1 MTELLKFLI
10 SIALYMTKL
19 LIIKGEML
27 MKKNLRK
34 LVALALTLTASLT
47 ALTGCSSS
55 KNTSGTASNNSSE
68 NVTLTY
74 AIWDKNQEPGM
85 RAIADAFEAK
95 NPKIKIKV
103 EVTPWSQYWTKLE
116 AAASGGALPDVFW
129 MHSNNFLKY
138 ASANQLLDLSS
149 KVKSSSTMNLD
160 NFPKGLVDLY
170 TLGGKNYAIPKDYDT
185 IALWYNKTLFDEKKI
200 PYPDATW
207 DWNKLLEV
215 SQKLTDPAKGIY
227 GFAAQTDQQEG
238 YYNFVYQNG
247 GDIISKD
254 KKKSGYS
261 LKETQEAIQWDV
273 DLSQKYKVSP
283 TQDKFA
289 DTSPA
294 QYFESGKVAMALF
307 GSWMVSEFKAN
318 DYVKANCD
326 LSVIP
331 KGKQKAT
338 IYNGLGN
345 VASAKTKYPEQ
356 AWKFLEFLGTKE
368 ANTIQ
373 AQKGAAIPA
382 FKGTEQPWIDFSKE
396 FNLKVYPEM
405 LEYGVIYP
413 NSKTQSKWEQMEI
426 DILKKVWMK
435 NLTVEEGCNQ
445 LAKQMDELL
454 ATEK

>member
-1 MTELLKFLI
+1 MSF
-10 SIALYMTKL
+10 
-19 LIIKGEML
+19 
-27 MKKNLRK
+27 KK
-34 LVALALTLTASLT
+34 LT
-47 ALTGCSSS
+47 ALVLTLVTGLTTLAGCGSS
-55 KNTSGTASNNSSE
+55 KDSNRTDSQSKSK

-95 NPKIKIKV
+95 NPNIKIKV

-116 AAASGGALPDVFW
+116 AAALGESMPDVFW
-129 MHSNNFLKY
+129 MHSNNFVKY
-138 ASANQLLDLSS
+138 ASGKQLLDLSS
-149 KVKSSSTMNLD
+149 KVKNTNIMSLD

-170 TLGGKNYAIPKDYDT
+170 TLDGKNYAIPKDYDT
-185 IALWYNKTLFDEKKI
+185 IALWYNKTLFDENKI
-200 PYPDATW
+200 SYPDATW

-215 SQKLTDPAKGIY
+215 AQKLTNPAKGIY
-227 GFAAQTDQQEG
+227 GFAAPADQQEG
-238 YYNFVYQNG
+238 YYNFIYQNG
-247 GDIISKD
+247 GYVISKD

-261 LKETQEAIQWDV
+261 LKETQESIQWEV

-289 DTSPA
+289 DTSYV

-307 GSWMVSEFKAN
+307 GSWMVSQFKAN
-318 DYVKANCD
+318 DYVKSNCD
-326 LSVIP
+326 LAVIP

-345 VASAKTKYPEQ
+345 AASAKTKYPEE

-373 AQKGAAIPA
+373 AEKGAAIPA
-382 FKGTEQPWIDFSKE
+382 FKGTEQPWIAFSKE

-405 LEYGVIYP
+405 LDYGVIYP
-413 NSKTQSKWEQMEI
+413 NSKTQSKWEQLET
-426 DILKKVWMK
+426 DTFKKVWMK
-435 NLTVEEGCNQ
+435 ELTVEDGCNQ
-445 LAKQMDELL
+445 LAKKMDELL